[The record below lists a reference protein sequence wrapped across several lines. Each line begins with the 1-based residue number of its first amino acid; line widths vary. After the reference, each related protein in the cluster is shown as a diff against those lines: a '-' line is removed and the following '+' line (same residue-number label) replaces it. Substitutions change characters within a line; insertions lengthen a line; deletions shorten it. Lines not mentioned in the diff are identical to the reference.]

1 MMFWN
6 GFVYGCLAVI
16 LAEIIGVIIY
26 ATKGGNKK

>member
-6 GFVYGCLAVI
+6 GFGYGCLAVI